1 MEPLLVTRRDA
12 AAALNVSLRTLDTL
26 VSEGQ
31 IPVRRVRRR
40 VMFRPGDLEKFAGY
54 AGGGRRKVERDG
66 TKS

>member
-1 MEPLLVTRRDA
+1 MEPLLITRRDA

-40 VMFRPGDLEKFAGY
+40 VMFRPADLEKFAAHAVG
-54 AGGGRRKVERDG
+54 ARRKVESDDA
-66 TKS
+66 KS